1 MRYLKSIG
9 LFAVVFLTGF
19 VMCAGASSAG
29 TTINFSS
36 LDKNQPFKLSGTLY
50 LPENSSSPCS
60 AIVLVHGT
68 EGIDVRGEF
77 YREPLL
83 SAGIA
88 IFEVEPGRI
97 ISTGGDDALSVRR
110 ERRRID
116 PTGVPN

>member
-50 LPENSSSPCS
+50 LAENSSIPCS

-77 YREPLL
+77 YRETLL

-97 ISTGGDDALSVRR
+97 ISTGGDDALSIGR
-110 ERRRID
+110 ESCCVELVGM
-116 PTGVPN
+116 PG